1 MSKYEFLEIH
11 IDESI
16 IESSDLNKL
25 PGIKIDHKLIVLM
38 IIFKIYAKKLEE
50 KYEQQLEQPL
60 TYIFKKNKGVNEF
73 LFDAKFDYWPLI
85 WMFHSCQNIAK

>member
-73 LFDAKFDYWPLI
+73 LFDAKFDYWLLI
-85 WMFHSCQNIAK
+85 WMLHNCQNIAK

>member
-16 IESSDLNKL
+16 IDSSDLNKL
-25 PGIKIDHKLIVLM
+25 TGIKIDHKLIVLM

-50 KYEQQLEQPL
+50 KYEQ
-60 TYIFKKNKGVNEF
+60 
-73 LFDAKFDYWPLI
+73 
-85 WMFHSCQNIAK
+85 

>member
-50 KYEQQLEQPL
+50 KYQQ
-60 TYIFKKNKGVNEF
+60 
-73 LFDAKFDYWPLI
+73 
-85 WMFHSCQNIAK
+85 